1 MAVFYIMVALFWM
14 CIAVMIICNAIKHEI
29 EINKELE
36 RTYNER
42 MNKNA

>member
-1 MAVFYIMVALFWM
+1 MTAFYIMVALFWI
-14 CIAVMIICNAIKHEI
+14 CIAIIMICNTIRHEI
-29 EINKELE
+29 EVNKELE